1 MSQAI
6 ESPPS
11 NERSIIRLITEG
23 KSNAEVAKLM
33 HLSPRTVE
41 TYRARVIEK
50 LQFKDVVALLKFAI
64 RNGMSTVDWRRAVAA
79 VSDAVGHG

>member
-1 MSQAI
+1 
-6 ESPPS
+6 
-11 NERSIIRLITEG
+11 
-23 KSNAEVAKLM
+23 M

-50 LQFKDVVALLKFAI
+50 LQFKDVVALVKFAI